1 MHICHG
7 SFGVNRNEKKSQV
20 TPRLLQVTRSKKKIV
35 VQKRKRKEKK
45 NQIQSY
51 HSHQRGNNNQI
62 SIETVTMKIAAR
74 LLKYV
79 QSIKFVG
86 GPHPAPSMLHKHF
99 LPIVVQY

>member
-1 MHICHG
+1 MK
-7 SFGVNRNEKKSQV
+7 KKSGY
-20 TPRLLQVTRSKKKIV
+20 TETSPSYKKQEKNSGP
-35 VQKRKRKEKK
+35 KEKEEGKK

-62 SIETVTMKIAAR
+62 LIETVTMKTAAR

>member
-1 MHICHG
+1 MKNK
-7 SFGVNRNEKKSQV
+7 SSYTETSPSYKKQEKNSG
-20 TPRLLQVTRSKKKIV
+20 P
-35 VQKRKRKEKK
+35 KEKEEEKKK

-51 HSHQRGNNNQI
+51 HSHQRRNNNQI
-62 SIETVTMKIAAR
+62 SIETVTMKTAAR

>member
-1 MHICHG
+1 M
-7 SFGVNRNEKKSQV
+7 KKSSY
-20 TPRLLQVTRSKKKIV
+20 TETSPSYKKQEKIV
-35 VQKRKRKEKK
+35 VQKRRRKK

-51 HSHQRGNNNQI
+51 HSHQRRNNNQI
-62 SIETVTMKIAAR
+62 SIETVTMKTAAR